1 MHLMKG
7 PCGSHGQKPA
17 VPQEK
22 RHQGVTV
29 IKPWWDMR
37 AERKFAEWDSVV
49 QRVLSPSPG
58 GGGSTAER
66 QLGSRGGVNV
76 DDKKDHP
83 TPRAPLATLPL
94 QGMVKTAGGND
105 WPRDTQRKTAA
116 VACGR
121 WAAKCVET
129 SGLACGD
136 QFACSKRWSMRGA
149 VVGSAALLPGFE

>member
-66 QLGSRGGVNV
+66 QLGSRGGVNF

-83 TPRAPLATLPL
+83 TPRAPPATPPLP
-94 QGMVKTAGGND
+94 GMGETAGGND
-105 WPRDTQRKTAA
+105 WPQTRKEKRPQLPAA
-116 VACGR
+116 AGR
-121 WAAKCVET
+121 RNALKLQDWRAAIN
-129 SGLACGD
+129 SPA
-136 QFACSKRWSMRGA
+136 R
-149 VVGSAALLPGFE
+149 SAGRCAAP